1 MRKTYLSLAQSR
13 AMAAEYPVGDPT
25 GGAAYGKREM
35 PVVAV
40 AVAVWEVAAVAEVGF
55 AAMTAFEAVSAVSAV
70 VGAVGAVTGN
80 KDLAKIGA
88 IGSVVGGIGSFAA
101 NQGWIA
107 NESLGVNAE
116 GATTTY
122 AAGEQTAFQKALGI
136 NVPTETGAPTPDV
149 SQNVTKGLNV
159 DVVNPEGNSTLTS
172 TVAGSTG
179 AAASGAVASG
189 AAAPAVTGAT
199 DALKTT
205 ADVVDAAKTV
215 AGGGPPPSESG
226 GLFDS
231 FKAFAKANPTVAYA
245 GMTTVGQ
252 TLGGLFDPTKEAQK
266 QELEA
271 RAMAE
276 RQAAA
281 TSAIGASAQAQQ
293 TANLAAPLAAATTAG
308 TRAPVYGTNPVT
320 GKPLTNV
327 DYTRSGLI
335 NTVTGRV

>member
-80 KDLAKIGA
+80 QDLVKIGA

-116 GATTTY
+116 GAATTY
-122 AAGEQTAFQKALGI
+122 AAGEQTAFQKALGV
-136 NVPTETGAPTPDV
+136 NAPTETGAPKPVVEPATVVTAPSGGEALATPAPAATPV
-149 SQNVTKGLNV
+149 AVTGT
-159 DVVNPEGNSTLTS
+159 PATP
-172 TVAGSTG
+172 
-179 AAASGAVASG
+179 
-189 AAAPAVTGAT
+189 AAAPAAAPAAVTGST
-199 DALKTT
+199 WTT
-205 ADVVDAAKTV
+205 PP
-215 AGGGPPPSESG
+215 GGGMAVLTSELADTG
-226 GLFDS
+226 GVPTAGEGLFDS
-231 FKAFAKANPTVAYA
+231 FKTFAKANPTIAFA
-245 GMTTVGQ
+245 GMSMVGQ
-252 TLGGLFDPTKEAQK
+252 TVAGLFDPTKEAQK

-271 RAMAE
+271 RAIAE

-281 TSAIGASAQAQQ
+281 TSAATAAAQAQQ

-308 TRAPVYGTNPVT
+308 TRSPIYGTNPVT

-327 DYTRSGLI
+327 DYTHSGLI